1 MYPCHVSRT
10 AATYRTYPRIP
21 RIPATYPVL
30 PPRIPPR
37 IPLRRS
43 CQAAQAARDGEEI
56 SPLLA
61 CRAALPAVAGSC
73 AARRHRRE
81 RRPEMG
87 RVRKGGV
94 VRVGNQFERYFN
106 LLICSHLASIS
117 FLIVI
122 SRFTHKCAS
131 NFRCFTP
138 LVPTCCCSQS
148 VKMRYTVSNMVCN
161 WCVICL

>member
-1 MYPCHVSRT
+1 MRIRRSRVSR
-10 AATYRTYPRIP
+10 APAYPALPRIP
-21 RIPATYPVL
+21 RSSVSPPCIPAMHPVL

-43 CQAAQAARDGEEI
+43 CRAARDGEEI

-61 CRAALPAVAGSC
+61 CRAALPAAALPAVASSC
-73 AARRHRRE
+73 AARRHGRE

-94 VRVGNQFERYFN
+94 VRVGNQFERYF
-106 LLICSHLASIS
+106 LSFVLISLVFRCSG
-117 FLIVI
+117 IVI

-131 NFRCFTP
+131 NFLFYTSCSNLLLFT
-138 LVPTCCCSQS
+138 V
-148 VKMRYTVSNMVCN
+148 R
-161 WCVICL
+161 